1 MSIVSIIFFMLI
13 IIVIIHY
20 CQELKDELMSKEE
33 QLRKVMSNDK
43 HIIEKQ
49 DEINR
54 LEIKLNEINQLNN
67 TFVDK
72 IENLKLQL
80 LYKDQKLNEELVKHC
95 SVLNE
100 MSHLQSYLAEIK
112 SIPCATQ
119 FLADEGYFTLK
130 KCEIEE
136 LDKLLEHIYHIVEQ
150 LQKENQTLKDENNN
164 LKLITSDFTETM
176 NNVKRE
182 NDRLK
187 SELNYI
193 DANVRSAINDF
204 SASSEIDVDSSKL
217 DILIAFA
224 VDNFEKNAIYI
235 DKLSNE
241 NINLK
246 EELTILNS
254 KLVEI
259 KSFMLHSLDNIHDGI
274 LVMEIESSTDME
286 NNKKELIKT
295 VEENLFL
302 KSSIEVFNKLTFE
315 CVEIVK
321 HVKVNQSNIMQ
332 LQDDFIVCSA
342 IKHEFQVQIEE
353 LNGLNTEL
361 KITIENKSKVEKEI
375 REELNTKS
383 SELENA
389 LTKLDELQKAMKNY
403 ELKTNSNAVVDQL
416 NIELQTIKSDLED
429 KSNLA
434 IELEEAKLRLLT
446 NYSELEQCY
455 QSSVENLKHKEEIEK
470 QLQNELFTKTN
481 DLQKSVDEISEMKI
495 KIELKESEINRLI
508 TEIDS
513 NKVKL
518 VENKNVVDQINELNA
533 INSELQIKLEK
544 KRISENKIL
553 EDLHNKTNEL
563 DNALAQLNDYQS
575 TCKDMKVKIDA
586 DANIIIKLN
595 SELDVVKCE
604 LLVKSKLI
612 EKFENDK
619 SEAMKYLEKIH
630 ELNNIIFNIEC
641 ELKEKQTKEEVL
653 KNELKIVTVE
663 LDAAICEVNNVKS
676 VMDILNNQCA
686 TNICIV
692 EQLNS
697 DFESMKST
705 LDEKTRLIF
714 ELENTNSDLLTKCEN
729 SEITD
734 KLNKTIFEI
743 EMKLENKTKIENQL
757 QDELKVKTSQLED
770 ALVKENE
777 VQSLIESMENEI
789 KSNIDLME
797 QTQSELATKSSLLI
811 EVKNMNSELL
821 LKCSELENVK
831 LKNYEQCCTNLQKQL
846 QTINEEKNLIK
857 NELNLTSQNLLEIS
871 KLNYEA
877 KTFLENKLQ
886 LQILNYQKLYEE
898 FVSLSNDIESLI
910 QNQSNTEFNLREEI
924 LCKSTKIDDLQKQ
937 IHESSMDQYYSKL
950 EEEYM
955 SKSQECNEAQERI
968 VNLEALLSTKEKTE
982 IDLKNNLETKCSALA
997 EYKKNVEFL
1006 FSRNDSFQIRVN
1018 DFEEKVLVDLNEEFD
1033 SMKSELAKRNEYE
1046 EALLEEKTKLEKN
1059 LNELQEKLTNVTKD
1073 LELSEKRSEDLALTI
1088 SVLVIEVKDANSN
1101 KEKLE
1106 SCLNEVEHELLK
1118 AEDLA
1123 KNFEYELCILQ
1134 EEFEN
1139 VCTKSDN
1146 IKKELLTIESKF
1158 KDKMNEKYLE
1168 GCEVGKQLTDSLADY
1183 VHDIKLKL
1191 TELNSAIISGNRS
1204 EKKLR
1209 TKIMSGEDDIIPLDE
1224 LTKGSSGSQLLDSPY
1239 IGLSVNIGK
1248 LQKEVEDKT
1257 DLVNTL
1263 QKTKNDM
1270 EKLVNEL
1277 QDQVKKLTDEN
1288 NVLVFDVT
1296 LIKSDFNEKTSL
1308 VNNLSNE
1315 LSQFKKQYTELDEHY
1330 RAEKEQMEIDLRE
1343 KILLV
1348 ENLSDELGKVKTQYN
1363 ELVEHNQV
1371 TKEQIHY
1378 SFDIDSELRNGKKN
1392 IVQEINLLEPGKITG
1407 VLTNHNLS
1415 NLLDTFVNLIM
1426 TKEQQIVSDLV
1437 NEQNKTKQQYEDQ
1450 IKQYLEDI
1458 KKGKEWQEQVESDN
1472 EKLCLE
1478 LENLKSR
1485 NYDFPSKDVE
1495 IKELTEKV
1503 LEAEVQSFNYLSE
1516 LQELKTKVSKTSEQN
1531 YQLLSNEFEVFKASS
1546 EQSIQN
1552 LKNKVEVLTSNY
1564 NESLS
1569 MYKDQKSSRSTLE
1582 SQIVKVQSECDC
1594 LKVILEKK
1602 DEDIRNLID
1611 KVELKSKE
1619 YKTLIEKNSQQK
1631 EELTEIH
1638 GKKVDE
1644 LQLELNDKTQKM
1656 YCTEKLLKEATKN
1669 YDLLVEENYLNLLK
1683 IKQLESCCDT
1693 LKNCE
1698 HLQKTIEDMK
1708 KEIEDL
1714 KRTNSNLDNECESML
1729 VEFKYKDDKITELLK
1744 QESELIQNVKLLTEE
1759 RDFLKNKC
1767 EQFKN
1772 VNDDVKKLND
1782 EICGYEQNI
1791 YELRKD
1797 KGQQIIQH
1805 EKELKQ
1811 IKSELNEVHARN
1823 LELIN
1828 DYNKLTGK

>member
-1 MSIVSIIFFMLI
+1 
-13 IIVIIHY
+13 
-20 CQELKDELMSKEE
+20 LKDELNSKEE
-33 QLRKVMSNDK
+33 RLKKVMSNDK
-43 HIIEKQ
+43 LITEKQ

-54 LEIKLNEINQLNN
+54 LGIKLNEINQLNN
-67 TFVDK
+67 TYVDK

-100 MSHLQSYLAEIK
+100 MSHHQNYLAEIK

-136 LDKLLEHIYHIVEQ
+136 LDKLLEHIYYIVEQ
-150 LQKENQTLKDENNN
+150 LQQENQTLKDENNN
-164 LKLITSDFTETM
+164 LKLITNDFTETM

-193 DANVRSAINDF
+193 DANVRSTIKEF

-217 DILIAFA
+217 DVLIAFA
-224 VDNFEKNAIYI
+224 VDNFEKNTIKI
-235 DKLSNE
+235 DELSNE

-246 EELTILNS
+246 EEVSILNDN
-254 KLVEI
+254 LVEI
-259 KSFMLHSLDNIHDGI
+259 KSFMLNSLDNIHDGI
-274 LVMEIESSTDME
+274 SVMEVKSSAE
-286 NNKKELIKT
+286 VKNIKKELIKT

-315 CVEIVK
+315 CVEIID

-332 LQDDFIVCSA
+332 LQDNFAVCSTM
-342 IKHEFQVQIEE
+342 KHDFQVQIEE
-353 LNGLNTEL
+353 LNRLSAEL
-361 KITIENKSKVEKEI
+361 KTTIENKTKVEKEI
-375 REELNTKS
+375 REEL
-383 SELENA
+383 ENA
-389 LTKLDELQKAMKNY
+389 FTKLDELQND

-416 NIELQTIKSDLED
+416 NVELQTIKSDLED
-429 KSNLA
+429 KSNMA
-434 IELEEAKLRLLT
+434 IDLEEAKLELLT

-481 DLQKSVDEISEMKI
+481 DLQKSVYEISEMKM
-495 KIELKESEINRLI
+495 KIELNESEINRLM
-508 TEIDS
+508 TEIDI

-518 VENKNVVDQINELNA
+518 VENKNFVDQINELNA
-533 INSELQIKLEK
+533 LNSELKIKLEEK
-544 KRISENKIL
+544 CISENKIL
-553 EDLHNKTNEL
+553 EDLLNKTNEL

-575 TCKDMKVKIDA
+575 TCEDMKVKIDA
-586 DANIIIKLN
+586 NANSIIKLN

-604 LLVKSKLI
+604 LLVKSKLL
-612 EKFENDK
+612 EEFENNK
-619 SEAMKYLEKIH
+619 SEVMKYLEEIH
-630 ELNNIIFNIEC
+630 ELNNIIHNIKC
-641 ELKEKQTKEEVL
+641 ELKEKLTEEEVL
-653 KNELKIVTVE
+653 KNELQIVTVE
-663 LDAAICEVNNVKS
+663 LDDAVCKVNNVKS

-686 TNICIV
+686 SNICIV
-692 EQLNS
+692 EQLKS

-705 LDEKTRLIF
+705 LDNKTRLIF
-714 ELENTNSDLLTKCEN
+714 ELESTNSDLLTKCEN
-729 SEITD
+729 SKVTD
-734 KLNKTIFEI
+734 KLNQTIFELEI
-743 EMKLENKTKIENQL
+743 KLENKTKIENQL
-757 QDELKVKTSQLED
+757 KDELKVKTTQLED

-789 KSNIDLME
+789 KSNIDLIE
-797 QTQSELATKSSLLI
+797 QTQSELATKSNLLN

-831 LKNYEQCCTNLQKQL
+831 LTNYEQCCTNLQEQL
-846 QTINEEKNLIK
+846 QTIIEEKNLIEH
-857 NELNLTSQNLLEIS
+857 ELNSTSQNLLEMT
-871 KLNYEA
+871 KLNHET
-877 KTFLENKLQ
+877 KTYLENQLQ

-898 FVSLSNDIESLI
+898 FVSLSDDIESLI
-910 QNQSNTEFNLREEI
+910 KNQINTEFNLREEI
-924 LCKSTKIDDLQKQ
+924 LYKSTEIDDLQKQ
-937 IHESSMDQYYSKL
+937 MHESSMDQYYSKL

-955 SKSQECNEAQERI
+955 SKSQECNVAQERI
-968 VNLEALLSTKEKTE
+968 VNLETQLSAKEKTE
-982 IDLKNNLETKCSALA
+982 IDLKNNLEAKCSALA

-1018 DFEEKVLVDLNEEFD
+1018 DFEDNVLVELSEEFD
-1033 SMKSELAKRNEYE
+1033 SMKSELTKKAQYE
-1046 EALLEEKTKLEKN
+1046 ETLFEEKAKLERN
-1059 LNELQEKLTNVTKD
+1059 LNELQEKLINVTKD
-1073 LELSEKRSEDLALTI
+1073 LELSEERSEDLASTI

-1106 SCLNEVEHELLK
+1106 SHLKEAEHDLLK

-1123 KNFEYELCILQ
+1123 KNFECELCILRG
-1134 EEFEN
+1134 EFEN
-1139 VCTKSDN
+1139 VCTKADN
-1146 IKKELLTIESKF
+1146 IEKEFLSIESKF

-1168 GCEVGKQLTDSLADY
+1168 GCEVSKQLTDSLADY

-1209 TKIMSGEDDIIPLDE
+1209 TKIMSAEDDIVPLDE
-1224 LTKGSSGSQLLDSPY
+1224 SWKGSSGSQSPDSPY
-1239 IGLSVNIGK
+1239 IGK

-1270 EKLVNEL
+1270 EKVINEL
-1277 QDQVKKLTDEN
+1277 QDQVKKLSDEN
-1288 NVLVFDVT
+1288 NVLVFDIT
-1296 LIKSDFNEKTSL
+1296 LIKNDFNEKTSL

-1315 LSQFKKQYTELDEHY
+1315 LSQFKKQYTELEEHH
-1330 RAEKEQMEIDLRE
+1330 RSEKEQMEIDLRE

-1348 ENLSDELGKVKTQYN
+1348 ENLSDELSKVKTQYT

-1437 NEQNKTKQQYEDQ
+1437 NEQNKSKQQYEDQ
-1450 IKQYLEDI
+1450 IKQHLEDI

-1478 LENLKSR
+1478 LENLKSQH
-1485 NYDFPSKDVE
+1485 YDLPSKDVE

-1503 LEAEVQSFNYLSE
+1503 LEAEVQSYTYLSE

-1552 LKNKVEVLTSNY
+1552 LKKKVEDLTSKY

-1582 SQIVKVQSECDC
+1582 SQIVKVQSERDC
-1594 LKVILEKK
+1594 LKAILEKK
-1602 DEDIRNLID
+1602 DEDIKNLID

-1619 YKTLIEKNSQQK
+1619 YETLLEKNSHQK
-1631 EELTEIH
+1631 EELTKIH

-1656 YCTEKLLKEATKN
+1656 YCSEKLLKEATKN
-1669 YDLLVEENYLNLLK
+1669 YELLVEENSLNLLK

-1708 KEIEDL
+1708 EEIEDL

-1729 VEFKYKDDKITELLK
+1729 VEFKNKDDKIIELLL

-1759 RDFLKNKC
+1759 RDILKNKC

-1772 VNDDVKKLND
+1772 VNNDVKKLND
-1782 EICGYEQNI
+1782 EICDYEQNI
-1791 YELRKD
+1791 YQLRKE
-1797 KGQQIIQH
+1797 KGQLIVQH
-1805 EKELKQ
+1805 EKELKL

-1823 LELIN
+1823 LELID